1 MDRNTHITRGQLAP
15 IRSDDLDVTNSPSLG
30 QVPSL
35 GADGQFTWITPIILV
50 DNFTIINNAGTL
62 KIADRIEQNIM
73 LLAFYRA
80 IDQSKIIYNLVDGFI
95 DEYEDES
102 GIDTVNSINQLYN
115 SSDDYYSP
123 VNIPLK
129 EIDYMEYATDETAQ
143 SNYVTDDAGGVDSY
157 AKLLL
162 HGNGSQGDT
171 SFIDEIGK
179 SVTNTEN
186 YDSYTRLMLHL
197 DNNVTDKIGKTVTN
211 NNVTFSN
218 TAGQY
223 KWGYSGIFNGS
234 TSYLTVP
241 ESTDWDFGSGDFT
254 IDFWIRFDVIS
265 GWKGFISQWLSGGS
279 DCAFFTA
286 FSGGTT
292 VYFSYSTNGSN
303 QIDKSFSWSPS
314 IDTYYHLAFVRY
326 GNDLKFY
333 VDGIQT
339 GATGDV
345 TGVTI
350 YNSSRILEIGR
361 LDASYYVDGFM
372 DEIRVS
378 KGIARW
384 TSNFTVPPSPYGQ
397 VYVDTSIKKFG
408 TGSARLGN
416 SGECLSLADS
426 ADWNFGAGDF
436 TIDGWIYPISN
447 APYAPLIGQGN
458 PTNNA
463 QWFFTLNNGVP
474 YFYTAGDFGGNDHN
488 FGGSALSL
496 NTWAHLAFVR
506 ASGVTTCYVNGIA
519 CPNTDNF
526 ITWYDV
532 AYPLVIGAE
541 ADDPAR
547 RFNGYIDEIRVSKG
561 IARWTSNFT
570 PPTNEYGAETL
581 QSYSEGTIKQ
591 QGSYSLKGIA
601 NITDSLNKTLTKTLT
616 GGSKKDLSGIEDLVV
631 YVRAT
636 RTGENLQLQFHDS
649 GGTTSTFN
657 ITINSANTW
666 EQKTLDISGISN
678 ANKNDIDKIIIKI
691 LNSDAENTFYI
702 DDFKSVSIMLNMT
715 LISDVVVAEAE
726 PSQTRIVLFEE
737 DVDAITLN
745 TDLKVY
751 ASIDGGS
758 NYDQITLSDEGD
770 WNTGKRILSGI
781 VDVSARTGTNI
792 KYKAITY
799 NEKNLKLHGVTQSW
813 A

>member
-123 VNIPLK
+123 INIPLK

-157 AKLLL
+157 TK
-162 HGNGSQGDT
+162 
-171 SFIDEIGK
+171 
-179 SVTNTEN
+179 
-186 YDSYTRLMLHL
+186 LMLHL

-234 TSYLTVP
+234 NTSLTVP
-241 ESTDWDFGSGDFT
+241 DSADWDFGSGDYT
-254 IDFWIRFDVIS
+254 ID
-265 GWKGFISQWLSGGS
+265 
-279 DCAFFTA
+279 
-286 FSGGTT
+286 
-292 VYFSYSTNGSN
+292 
-303 QIDKSFSWSPS
+303 
-314 IDTYYHLAFVRY
+314 
-326 GNDLKFY
+326 
-333 VDGIQT
+333 
-339 GATGDV
+339 
-345 TGVTI
+345 
-350 YNSSRILEIGR
+350 
-361 LDASYYVDGFM
+361 M
-372 DEIRVS
+372 
-378 KGIARW
+378 
-384 TSNFTVPPSPYGQ
+384 
-397 VYVDTSIKKFG
+397 
-408 TGSARLGN
+408 
-416 SGECLSLADS
+416 
-426 ADWNFGAGDF
+426 
-436 TIDGWIYPISN
+436 WIYPISN

-458 PTNNA
+458 LPNSG

-474 YFYTAGDFGGNDHN
+474 YFYTSGDFSGNDHN

-506 ASGVTTCYVNGIA
+506 ASGVTTCYVNGVA
-519 CPNTDNF
+519 CPNADNF
-526 ITWYDV
+526 ATWYDV
-532 AYPLVIGAE
+532 AYQLLIGGG
-541 ADDPAR
+541 ADDLTR

-570 PPTNEYGAETL
+570 PPTNEYGALTL

-616 GGSKKDLSGIEDLVV
+616 GGSKIDLSGIEDLVV

-691 LNSDAENTFYI
+691 LNADAENTFYI

-715 LISDVVVAEAE
+715 LISDVVIAEAE

-770 WNTGKRILSGI
+770 WDTGKRILSGI